1 MAAALCLHLLGA
13 AAVSATRPWVSG
25 AGLVVGPVL
34 WAVNMQASQILT
46 YADCGAS
53 FRSGL
58 TLSTVSAMVTLGA
71 GWVSWRERGATTKSA
86 SQFMAIVGALAALV
100 FACALVLQAAAGVVL
115 TGCER

>member
-1 MAAALCLHLLGA
+1 M
-13 AAVSATRPWVSG
+13 SATRPWVSG

-34 WAVNMQASQILT
+34 WAVNMQASQILP

-53 FRSGL
+53 FRSAL
-58 TLSTVSAMVTLGA
+58 TLSTVSAMLTLGA